1 MRSRSE
7 FDLMCVV
14 CIAQDLIDLL
24 YFSFQVDRDNY
35 EREWRLLLETPE
47 NVRTLAR
54 IAHLTS
60 THDGSIEI
68 KPRLE
73 QNEQVQSSM
82 LLWPSNSLKY
92 ICERWTIFGMEKET
106 HISVAHPSVESL
118 DQLYLQAQVLWP
130 IFNGVVYK
138 WAVASNGMVTTVDS
152 ELKLASDT
160 HFSDVKWA
168 SIKGAT
174 RAIEKLQ
181 RSYNN
186 DVSRLVDVVRQQI
199 VFSSLDDLCN
209 CLSIISSGSESRNL
223 RMKNRFALNF
233 DADSMGGYRDVAV
246 NLVIETQETLLL
258 GVSGHVC
265 ELQLLL
271 QQFYACKSDDGHKR
285 YVEYRNKRAE

>member
-7 FDLMCVV
+7 FDLICVV

-47 NVRTLAR
+47 NGRTLAR

-118 DQLYLQAQVLWP
+118 DQL
-130 IFNGVVYK
+130 
-138 WAVASNGMVTTVDS
+138 
-152 ELKLASDT
+152 
-160 HFSDVKWA
+160 
-168 SIKGAT
+168 
-174 RAIEKLQ
+174 
-181 RSYNN
+181 
-186 DVSRLVDVVRQQI
+186 
-199 VFSSLDDLCN
+199 
-209 CLSIISSGSESRNL
+209 
-223 RMKNRFALNF
+223 
-233 DADSMGGYRDVAV
+233 
-246 NLVIETQETLLL
+246 
-258 GVSGHVC
+258 
-265 ELQLLL
+265 
-271 QQFYACKSDDGHKR
+271 
-285 YVEYRNKRAE
+285 